1 MTTLVQAQAM
11 AAAYLEAETQ
21 ILLGKEVR
29 LGGAGLDRTLRM
41 EDLDMVQAGRRE
53 WERRVNA
60 LQRSASSAPTTA
72 GLGFSVADLS
82 DPSAY

>member
-1 MTTLVQAQAM
+1 MTTLAQAQAM

-53 WERRVNA
+53 WERRVSA
-60 LQRSASSAPTTA
+60 LERAAAGAPTIG
-72 GLGFSVADLS
+72 GLSFSVADVS
-82 DPSAY
+82 NPY